1 MVGRGRGHPGTR
13 NRTQTCVASRGD
25 SPVRSVS
32 GRRGGV
38 NPNRPTPD
46 PQSWVCPFIPGESNR
61 LAYQASAYLRHAAYD
76 LWIYAFSA
84 FAPLWVRPNSRR
96 RGILEFHHLM
106 QDALADAI
114 LRLCEDKDLR
124 STLGRSGRAWAERFS
139 WDRVARDQEAV
150 YLNVMASRERFD
162 CVSSAL

>member
-1 MVGRGRGHPGTR
+1 MGGGAAIRAHEIGRRLASHHEVTLLSGLYPDAEEESTPTDQLRIRRVGSARSYP
-13 NRTQTCVASRGD
+13 ASRIA
-25 SPVRSVS
+25 
-32 GRRGGV
+32 
-38 NPNRPTPD
+38 
-46 PQSWVCPFIPGESNR
+46 F
-61 LAYQASAYLRHAAYD
+61 AYQASAYLRHAAYD

-162 CVSSAL
+162 WVRSAV